1 MAPKKGVKR
10 GSLREQT
17 KELLILTFFLHPGA
31 DEKATADAIREAWNP
46 KNPHAIGS
54 VLPKGIGPRDP
65 FLSRSG
71 ANKICRRL
79 ADDGVLKRMPE
90 IGYRNKKVFYYS
102 LAPPESGFL
111 KVARKL
117 EHASTLLME
126 SGYGKR
132 GIREFLIPRI
142 QKNLEIDLG
151 DWREKAEWV
160 LGHSPTAFAIGTDD
174 SLGAGEISRLKTEKE
189 RLQSFLDVLA
199 CAMTVDRSMR
209 SRGRLIAADKN
220 AGDIE
225 LALRTRTC
233 TESSKD
239 VHK

>member
-1 MAPKKGVKR
+1 MPPKKGVRR
-10 GSLREQT
+10 GSLKEQT
-17 KELLILTFFLHPGA
+17 KELLILTFFLRPGA
-31 DEKATADAIREAWNP
+31 DVRATPDTIREAWNP
-46 KNPHAIGS
+46 KNPHAIGN

-90 IGYRNKKVFYYS
+90 IGYRNKKVFYYC
-102 LAPPESGFL
+102 LAPQENGFL
-111 KVARKL
+111 KVARKT
-117 EHASTLLME
+117 EVAPTLPME
-126 SGYGKR
+126 SEYGKR

-142 QKNLEIDLG
+142 QKSLEIDLG
-151 DWREKAEWV
+151 DWREKVEWV

>member
-1 MAPKKGVKR
+1 MTEMAPKKGVKR

-17 KELLILTFFLHPGA
+17 KELLILTFFLRPGE
-31 DEKATADAIREAWNP
+31 DEKATADTIREAWNP

-102 LAPPESGFL
+102 LAPQENGFL
-111 KVARKL
+111 KVARKTEL
-117 EHASTLLME
+117 APTLLME
-126 SGYGKR
+126 SEYGKR
-132 GIREFLIPRI
+132 GIKEFLIPRI
-142 QKNLEIDLG
+142 QKSLAIDLRV
-151 DWREKAEWV
+151 WREKVEWV
-160 LGHSPTAFAIGTDD
+160 LGHSPTAFAIGTDN

-189 RLQSFLDVLA
+189 RLQSFLDVLGY
-199 CAMTVDRSMR
+199 AMMVDRSTQR
-209 SRGRLIAADKN
+209 RGQLIAADEN

-225 LALRTRTC
+225 LALRTRTH
-233 TESSKD
+233 TEG
-239 VHK
+239 